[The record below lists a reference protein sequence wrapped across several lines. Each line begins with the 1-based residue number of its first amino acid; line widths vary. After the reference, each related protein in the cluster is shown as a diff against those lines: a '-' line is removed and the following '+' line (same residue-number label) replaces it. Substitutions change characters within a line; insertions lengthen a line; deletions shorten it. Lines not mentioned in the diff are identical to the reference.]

1 MTPAPDRSKM
11 SVADSVKT
19 SSPRS
24 EMIPPVNSV
33 GVQDGGSPSS
43 TTHEGK
49 ASLENW
55 ILPIGSLPEVLRLSR
70 RSPVMGFLAAL
81 CAIIL
86 AIEIDSENVT
96 DVLLGRPSIT

>member
-1 MTPAPDRSKM
+1 M

-19 SSPRS
+19 RSPRS

-33 GVQDGGSPSS
+33 GVHDGGSPSS

-55 ILPIGSLPEVLRLSR
+55 IMPIGSLPEVLRLSG
-70 RSPVMGFLAAL
+70 RSPVMGFLASL
-81 CAIIL
+81 CALRL
-86 AIEIDSENVT
+86 AAEIVSLNVT
-96 DVLLGRPSIT
+96 DVFLGRPSITS